1 MVFFLLIIK
10 TTAINLEI
18 INGDRQPCDFG
29 SAMYLSVIYIYIA
42 VDCGHGIMVMV
53 ILSQFGMVYPI
64 FSHFNSSF

>member
-29 SAMYLSVIYIYIA
+29 SAMYLSVIYIYC
-42 VDCGHGIMVMV
+42 CGLWPRNYGNGDSEPIWHGV
-53 ILSQFGMVYPI
+53 SNF
-64 FSHFNSSF
+64 